1 MNASLENLTHVLDIL
16 SPYVSGLLLILLVGF
31 VGGLLA
37 KGVQIVVTSAL
48 QGARVDAVLE
58 SRGWD
63 ATLRREIRKSPS
75 ELVGAFLYWIILLV
89 VFVGLFVAMGH
100 PSAVTLFQYLLG
112 YLTINVMSVVFIMVL
127 SVIFSRVIAGT
138 FQFVGSSVNMPSIR
152 PLSKFIEYVV
162 VIFGLLLSL
171 EQLGIP
177 MAEVL
182 KRLDIL
188 VGSIALGA
196 AIAFGLGCKDN
207 AGRFLTDLFR
217 QK

>member
-1 MNASLENLTHVLDIL
+1 MTGQDLYID
-16 SPYVSGLLLILLVGF
+16 
-31 VGGLLA
+31 GGLLA

-48 QGARVDAVLE
+48 QGARLDAVLE

-177 MAEVL
+177 MAEIL

-196 AIAFGLGCKDN
+196 AIAFGLGCKDI